1 MIAKV
6 GAQGLLI
13 PKQMLGTVDEV
24 EIHEEAGRIV
34 IVLDPAKDPIRR
46 LGKNPVIAP
55 ETDASINHDKYIYNG
70 T

>member
-13 PKQMLGTVDEV
+13 PKQMLGAAEEV
-24 EIHEEAGRIV
+24 EIREEPGRLV
-34 IVLDPAKDPIRR
+34 VVFDPAKDPIRR
-46 LGKNPVIAP
+46 LGKSPVIAP
-55 ETDASINHDKYIYNG
+55 ESDVSVNHDKYIYE